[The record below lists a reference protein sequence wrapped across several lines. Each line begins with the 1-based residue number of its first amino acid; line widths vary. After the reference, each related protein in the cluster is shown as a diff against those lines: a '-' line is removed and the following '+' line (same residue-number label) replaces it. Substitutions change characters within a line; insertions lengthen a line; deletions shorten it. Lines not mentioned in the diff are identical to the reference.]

1 MAESSQSNVSAPPAL
16 SAVNDPGFFI
26 NRELSWLDFDDRVLE
41 EARDPSNPLLE
52 QLRFLAISA
61 SNLDE
66 FFEVRVAGLQA
77 QLYDNLDPQDTPPEG
92 SSPLTQVTEISK
104 RAHSFVARQYDA
116 WHTDLRPQL
125 AKYGIM
131 VCEPD
136 DLSDAQRV
144 HLDEY
149 FHSQVYPVLTPLAI
163 DPAHP
168 FPHLHN
174 KSLNLILR
182 IETLGQDPP
191 RQLYAVLQ
199 VPSVLNRLV
208 PLPHVG
214 DGKYRFVL
222 LESVIAP
229 RLDAL
234 FGGFKVAACVA
245 FRVTRN
251 SDLTIQETEVKSSLL
266 STVQETLRMRK
277 WGDAVRLEIDERA
290 DEGFLAQLQM
300 TSALD
305 LEQRDVYKV
314 AGPVDLTVL
323 AALWK
328 IEGFRELKEP
338 PYEPQMPA
346 ILANGADIFA
356 AIREGDLLVH
366 HPYESFE
373 SVIQFVEQAAEDP
386 NVLAIKQTLYR
397 TAEANPIITAL
408 ARAAE
413 NGKEVTALV
422 ELQARLDEENNIVKA
437 RALKKAGVHV
447 VYGMVGLKTHCKAC
461 LVVRRDKDGIR
472 RYVHLG
478 TGNYNPTTAK
488 IYTDLSFFTCRPEFG
503 EDASALFNLLTGYSQ
518 GHGWKKLTVAPM
530 NLSDRLIGLID
541 RERMNAEAG
550 RPARIIAKM
559 NSLVDP
565 HAIVALGAA
574 SRAGVRIDLIVRGIC
589 CLRPGIPGVSENIRV
604 ISIVDKFLEHSRI
617 TYFQNDDKP
626 EVFLSSADW
635 MPRNFRRRVEI
646 LFPIEEPRLQNRII
660 DGILGVALIDNVKAR
675 ELMPDGTYQRVPPPE
690 RASPPSGRRSSS
702 RTSRGNSPSPTRSGP
717 IARTPIR
724 TTSSGPTKPE
734 TGRSARRVSLQ
745 CPILL
750 SRMFDRGASPKDRPD
765 PPNRP
770 GDRGFPAR
778 LTLDSSAGCGN
789 S

>member
-1 MAESSQSNVSAPPAL
+1 MDEFPTNSKTSSTTASPSAADEASL
-16 SAVNDPGFFI
+16 FI
-26 NRELSWLDFDDRVLE
+26 NRELSWLDFDERVLE
-41 EARDPSNPLLE
+41 EARDESNPLLE

-77 QLYDNLDPQDTPPEG
+77 QLYDSLEPQDTPPEG
-92 SSPLTQVTEISK
+92 MSPLAQVSEISK
-104 RAHSFVARQYDA
+104 RAHDFVDRQYQT
-116 WHTDLRPQL
+116 WHELLRPQL
-125 AKYGIM
+125 AKYGIL
-131 VCEPD
+131 VCEPEE
-136 DLSDAQRV
+136 LSPEEISY
-144 HLDEY
+144 LDSY
-149 FHSQVYPVLTPLAI
+149 FDSQVYPVLTPLAI

-208 PLPHVG
+208 PLPKAG
-214 DGKYRFVL
+214 DGPAKNRFVL

-234 FGGFKVAACVA
+234 FGGFQVAACVP

-277 WGDAVRLEIDERA
+277 WGAAVRLEIDQRV

-300 TSALD
+300 ASALD
-305 LEQRDVYKV
+305 LDDRDVYKV

-323 AALWK
+323 SALWK

-338 PYEPQMPA
+338 TYEPQMPA
-346 ILANGADIFA
+346 ALANGADIFA
-356 AIREGDLLVH
+356 AIREQDLLVH

-373 SVIQFVEQAAEDP
+373 SVIQFIEQAAEDP

-413 NGKEVTALV
+413 NGKQVTALV

-437 RALKKAGVHV
+437 RALQKAGVHV

-488 IYTDLSFFTCRPEFG
+488 IYTDLSFFTCRPDFG

-518 GHGWKKLTVAPM
+518 GHGWKKLTIAPM
-530 NLSDRLIGLID
+530 NLADRLISLID

-565 HAIVALGAA
+565 QAIVALSAA

-589 CLRPGIPGVSENIRV
+589 CLRPGLPGISENIRV
-604 ISIVDKFLEHSRI
+604 VSIIDKFLEHSRI
-617 TYFQNDDKP
+617 SYFQNDDDP
-626 EVFLSSADW
+626 QVFLSSADW

-646 LFPIEEPRLQNRII
+646 LFPIEDPRLRSRIV
-660 DGILGVALIDNVKAR
+660 DGLLGISLMDNVKAR
-675 ELMPDGTYQRVPPPE
+675 ELQPDGSYLRVEPALPGEP
-690 RASPPSGRRSSS
+690 AIRSQIEFQ
-702 RTSRGNSPSPTRSGP
+702 NM
-717 IARTPIR
+717 ARELSVADPIR
-724 TTSSGPTKPE
+724 PS
-734 TGRSARRVSLQ
+734 RVNS
-745 CPILL
+745 
-750 SRMFDRGASPKDRPD
+750 
-765 PPNRP
+765 
-770 GDRGFPAR
+770 
-778 LTLDSSAGCGN
+778 DSNHLFRAYEG
-789 S
+789 

>member
-1 MAESSQSNVSAPPAL
+1 MDNPHPHGASPSATAVAAL
-16 SAVNDPGFFI
+16 PDPSLFI
-26 NRELSWLDFDDRVLE
+26 NRELSWLDFDERVLE
-41 EARDPSNPLLE
+41 EARDPSSPLLE

-77 QLYDNLDPQDTPPEG
+77 QLYDNLEPQDTPPDG
-92 SSPLTQVTEISK
+92 MGPLAQVTEISR
-104 RAHSFVARQYDA
+104 RAHDFVARMYEA
-116 WHTDLRPQL
+116 WHDELRPQL
-125 AKYGIM
+125 ARYGIL
-131 VCEPD
+131 VCEHA
-136 DLSDAQRV
+136 DLDEAQKAY
-144 HLDEY
+144 LDEY
-149 FHSQVYPVLTPLAI
+149 FDTQVYPVLTPLAI
-163 DPAHP
+163 DSAHP

-182 IETLGQDPP
+182 IETLGLDPP

-199 VPSVLNRLV
+199 VPTVLNRLV
-208 PLPHVG
+208 ALPDVG
-214 DGKYRFVL
+214 DGRHRFVL
-222 LESVIAP
+222 LESAIAP

-234 FGGFKVAACVA
+234 FGGFKVAASVA

-251 SDLTIQETEVKSSLL
+251 SDLTIQETEIKSSLL

-305 LEQRDVYKV
+305 LDSRDVYKV

-338 PYEPQMPA
+338 PYEPQTPA
-346 ILANGADIFA
+346 VLANGADIFA
-356 AIREGDLLVH
+356 AIREQDLLVH

-373 SVIQFVEQAAEDP
+373 SVIQFIQQAAEDP

-413 NGKEVTALV
+413 NGKQVTALV
-422 ELQARLDEENNIVKA
+422 ELQARLDEANNIVKA
-437 RALKKAGVHV
+437 QALQKAGVHV
-447 VYGMVGLKTHCKAC
+447 VYGMVGLKTHCKAA

-478 TGNYNPTTAK
+478 TGNYNPTTAR

-530 NLSDRLIGLID
+530 YLSERLIGLID
-541 RERMNAEAG
+541 RERKNAEAG

-565 HAIVALGAA
+565 HAIVALVAA
-574 SRAGVRIDLIVRGIC
+574 SRAGVRIDLIIRGIC
-589 CLRPGIPGVSENIRV
+589 CLRPGIPGVSDNIRV

-617 TYFQNDDKP
+617 SYFQNDDKP

-635 MPRNFRRRVEI
+635 MPRNFKRRVEI
-646 LFPIEEPRLQNRII
+646 LFPIEDPRLLNRVV
-660 DGILGVALIDNVKAR
+660 DGLLGVVLMDNVKAR
-675 ELMPDGTYQRVPPPE
+675 ELLPDGTYRPVVAGPGE
-690 RASPPSGRRSSS
+690 PSVRSQIEFQNMARELSIADPI
-702 RTSRGNSPSPTRSGP
+702 RPTRVNS
-717 IARTPIR
+717 
-724 TTSSGPTKPE
+724 
-734 TGRSARRVSLQ
+734 
-745 CPILL
+745 
-750 SRMFDRGASPKDRPD
+750 
-765 PPNRP
+765 
-770 GDRGFPAR
+770 
-778 LTLDSSAGCGN
+778 DSNHLFRAYEG
-789 S
+789 